1 MTEAARALW
10 ARLHEAGVVAVA
22 EAPAAAHT
30 PWFIHALL
38 GICAWFAAGFLMGFF
53 GLLISDLFRNEAGL
67 IVIGLMLC
75 AGALALLRAVGG
87 NVFLGQFALPFSLTG
102 QGMIAIGAAQFGSGF
117 NEFAVG
123 MAMQVV
129 GVLMATLSA
138 QPAHRFLSSAMALC
152 GLALTLFEHG
162 GLGLL
167 PPVFAAGAA
176 AFWLGARE
184 SLPRAHYA
192 AWRPAMHAVNLALL
206 GSVWFTG
213 RPLGFE
219 PAISSLLLAQ
229 IIAWGGPLLAVIWL
243 VSVFGLLRARG
254 LAPLSAPALPL
265 LAAALLL
272 ALLLF
277 PAPGVLATLMLMLL
291 GFAAAER
298 SVLAVGMIGL
308 LVYLARYYYQLDISL
323 LAKSGVLVASGL
335 ALLGLRLVP
344 RVLERRA

>member
-1 MTEAARALW
+1 MRETERALW
-10 ARLHEAGVVAVA
+10 SRLRQAGIVTSA
-22 EAPAAAHT
+22 EAPEASST

-53 GLLISDLFRNEAGL
+53 GLLIGDLFRNEAGL
-67 IVIGLMLC
+67 VVVGLMLC
-75 AGALALLRAVGG
+75 GGALALLRAVGG

-102 QGMIAIGAAQFGSGF
+102 QGMIAIGAVQFGSGF
-117 NEFAVG
+117 NEIALGVAMQLVG
-123 MAMQVV
+123 VVMAM
-129 GVLMATLSA
+129 LSA
-138 QPAHRFLSSAMALC
+138 QAAHRFLCVGMALS
-152 GLALTLFEHG
+152 GLAVMLFVHG

-167 PPVFAAGAA
+167 PPLFAAGAA
-176 AFWLGARE
+176 AFWLGARG
-184 SLPRAHYA
+184 SLPQAQYA

-206 GSVWFTG
+206 ASVWFAG

-219 PAISSLLLAQ
+219 PLISSPLLAQ
-229 IIAWGGPLLAVIWL
+229 IVGWSGPLLALVWL
-243 VSVFGLLRARG
+243 ATVVGLLRARG

-277 PAPGVLATLMLMLL
+277 PAPGVLATLMLLLL